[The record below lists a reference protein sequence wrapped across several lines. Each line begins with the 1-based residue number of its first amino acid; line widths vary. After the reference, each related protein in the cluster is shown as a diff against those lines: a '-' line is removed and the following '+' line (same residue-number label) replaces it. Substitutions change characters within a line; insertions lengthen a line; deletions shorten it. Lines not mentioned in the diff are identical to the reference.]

1 MSLISLC
8 SAVIPEISS
17 SAGFVLLY
25 RVPSQILNLSLAVIE
40 TTTANCLPG
49 SGEDNSLS
57 RLRKPQEIVI
67 KHLLRVMLTQYAG
80 KSTAVYVNNYT
91 VLL

>member
-1 MSLISLC
+1 M
-8 SAVIPEISS
+8 IPEISS

-25 RVPSQILNLSLAVIE
+25 RVPSQILNLSLAVTE
-40 TTTANCLPG
+40 TTTANCLLG
-49 SGEDNSLS
+49 SGEDNSLGM
-57 RLRKPQEIVI
+57 LRKPQEIVI
-67 KHLLRVMLTQYAG
+67 RHLLRVMLTQYAG